1 MLCISEFAK
10 YFSPL
15 FDTNVSKESI
25 YYDINGKM
33 INSLNKFLH
42 DSLLPHPRII
52 LIAFFCILNTWV
64 LWEKFPQNINPKVI
78 TAWKMEW

>member
-1 MLCISEFAK
+1 MFKCTLGKCRLKVRLVFMLCISEFAK

-52 LIAFFCILNTWV
+52 LIAFFCILNT
-64 LWEKFPQNINPKVI
+64 
-78 TAWKMEW
+78 